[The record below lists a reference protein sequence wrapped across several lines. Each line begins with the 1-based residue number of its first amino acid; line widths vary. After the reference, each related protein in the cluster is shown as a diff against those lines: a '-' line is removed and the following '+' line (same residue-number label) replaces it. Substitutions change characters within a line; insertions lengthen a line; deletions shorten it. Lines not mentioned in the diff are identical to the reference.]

1 MYQKRFLGSVKPIQQ
16 VRLLSYCACLGFIFL
31 AYKLS
36 SHHMNNKIIKNKCLS
51 NKSLI
56 VIENYTE
63 NKYMHKE
70 KHAESKT
77 LSTATVVNRSPL
89 FKMGE

>member
-1 MYQKRFLGSVKPIQQ
+1 
-16 VRLLSYCACLGFIFL
+16 
-31 AYKLS
+31 
-36 SHHMNNKIIKNKCLS
+36 MNNKIIKNKCLS